1 MLEIRYFF
9 YLKYLF
15 FKLLFILNVEVKY
28 IYVYVCFL
36 FFIDYFILKESFLI
50 IK

>member
-15 FKLLFILNVEVKY
+15 FKLVFILNVEEK
-28 IYVYVCFL
+28 YVYVCFL